1 MALVKAQGRV
11 SWQPSLSAD
20 TVSYRVYQG
29 TDTNPPTYDSP
40 SVDVGNVTEVA
51 LPIAG
56 LPGVEGMVVF
66 GVAAVDGA
74 GNQSDLANAEAVLID
89 VTAPQPPTE
98 VKYSAD
104 F

>member
-1 MALVKAQGRV
+1 MALIKPYGKLN
-11 SWQPSLSAD
+11 WQASPSTD

-29 TDTNPPTYDSP
+29 TDTAPPDYSSP

-56 LPGVEGMVVF
+56 LPGIEGMVIF
-66 GVAAVDGA
+66 AVAAVDNA
-74 GNQSDLANAEAVLID
+74 GNLSDLANAEAVLLD
-89 VTAPQPPTE
+89 ATPPAPPTE
-98 VKYSAD
+98 VHYSTG